1 MNWKRGVFL
10 GILAL
15 LLTVVIVRA
24 TSGPQTLATKRES
37 IKADREVKPKEG
49 VDERTKVPE
58 GDFVAGNG
66 IIEPMDR
73 ETKVSAHV
81 AGRIAAILVTEGQV
95 VEKGTALVELDNGAE
110 RAALDAAEGE
120 VGVANAEYA
129 RAARGL
135 RREDVDAVIADT
147 DSTKARASI
156 STASLERVESLA
168 KNGSATPDELDRAR
182 NQATADKSAV
192 QAAEARK
199 RAALAGGRSEDVM
212 VAAARVKSASARRE
226 QAKATLERLTV
237 RAPIAGKV
245 LQIRSRAG
253 EYFNPQGAEPLVI
266 MGDTSKLRVRMDVD
280 ERDIS
285 RVNVGATAFATV
297 ISLPGKRFSGKVV
310 EVGRRMGRKNIRTD
324 DPVERIDTK
333 ILEVVFELEAPE
345 GLLPGLRVTSYIQ
358 SRN

>member
-1 MNWKRGVFL
+1 MNWKRGVFFGVL
-10 GILAL
+10 VL
-15 LLTVVIVRA
+15 LLAVVVMRA
-24 TSGPQTLATKRES
+24 TGGPQTLATKREA

-58 GDFVAGNG
+58 GNFIAGNG
-66 IIEPMDR
+66 IVEPMDR

-81 AGRIAAILVTEGQV
+81 QGRIAAILVNEGST
-95 VEKGTALVELDNGAE
+95 VEKGTALVQLDNDAE
-110 RAALDAAEGE
+110 RAAVDAAEGE

-135 RREDVDAVIADT
+135 RREDVDAVVADT

-156 STASLERVESLA
+156 STASLERIESLA

-192 QAAEARK
+192 LAAEARK
-199 RAALAGGRSEDVM
+199 RAALAGGRAEDVM
-212 VAAARVKSASARRE
+212 VAAARVKSAIARRE

-237 RAPIAGKV
+237 RAPIAGRI

-285 RVNVGATAFATV
+285 RVSVGSAAFATV
-297 ISLPGKRFSGKVV
+297 ISLPGKRFSGHVV
-310 EVGRRMGRKNIRTD
+310 EIGKRMGRKNIRTD

-333 ILEVVFELEAPE
+333 ILEVVFELDAPE
-345 GLLPGLRVTSYIQ
+345 GLLTGLRVTSYIEGK
-358 SRN
+358 